1 MSTIWWI
8 AIAAQA
14 AAGLSIAFL
23 FYAYSSERFA
33 KYRLAE
39 DPHRNIDMRQAQR
52 DAALN
57 AFLSVFIIAA
67 IVGFLGHRLVYEAAP
82 PWWMVPIEAFGAIII
97 YDFGYYFMHRY
108 PFHEW
113 KILREQHGIHHAAR
127 NPTALDSLLLHPI
140 ENAAGL
146 LLFFGS
152 LAMVGGVHTTTFAFL
167 FIGYT
172 LLNVWNHAGM
182 KFPGPLK
189 FVGKLSEI
197 HDRHHHSMLSGN
209 YASITPLPDIIFG
222 TAE

>member
-23 FYAYSSERFA
+23 FYAYSSKRFA

-113 KILREQHGIHHAAR
+113 KLLRE
-127 NPTALDSLLLHPI
+127 
-140 ENAAGL
+140 
-146 LLFFGS
+146 
-152 LAMVGGVHTTTFAFL
+152 
-167 FIGYT
+167 
-172 LLNVWNHAGM
+172 
-182 KFPGPLK
+182 
-189 FVGKLSEI
+189 
-197 HDRHHHSMLSGN
+197 
-209 YASITPLPDIIFG
+209 
-222 TAE
+222 